1 MVVNRLSV
9 YCLLAGCSVLA
20 AEQPVSTV
28 VSETHRQPLPQVPLQ
43 EQGKGPAVIFIGGFG
58 DEISMIMPHAML
70 RMPALA
76 DGPETRAYYHWHAGQ
91 PADIEQGATE
101 ICSHIA
107 AYRRN
112 NPGADVVLIGHSM
125 GASMAL
131 RVAHLL
137 NPEDG
142 AVYVMTLD
150 PADRSYTPRRPD
162 AVNWWGNAY
171 VTNSLSGNDYIAV
184 MGGRWKSCR
193 QADINLRFD
202 GRKRDE
208 AGLHYIH
215 DNALSLLLSR
225 GAKQGVSLY
234 ETLRNV
240 LITRE
245 RANTPKVGGST
256 DK

>member
-1 MVVNRLSV
+1 M
-9 YCLLAGCSVLA
+9 
-20 AEQPVSTV
+20 AEQPVPTV
-28 VSETHRQPLPQVPLQ
+28 VSEAHRQPLPQMPLT
-43 EQGKGPAVIFIGGFG
+43 EQGRGPAVIFIGGFG
-58 DEISMIMPHAML
+58 DEISRIMPYTML
-70 RMPALA
+70 RLPALS
-76 DGPETRAYYHWHAGQ
+76 GEEETRAYYHWHAGQ
-91 PADIEQGATE
+91 PTDIEQGATD

-137 NPEDG
+137 NPADG
-142 AVYVMTLD
+142 GVYVMTLD
-150 PADRSYTPRRPD
+150 PADRGYKPNRAP
-162 AVNWWGNAY
+162 AVKWWGNAY
-171 VTNSLSGNDYIAV
+171 VTNSLSDHDYIAV
-184 MGGRWKSCR
+184 MGGRWNSCK
-193 QADINLRFD
+193 QANINLRYD

-234 ETLRNV
+234 DMLHNM

-245 RANTPKVGGST
+245 RVNSPAVEAPT

>member
-28 VSETHRQPLPQVPLQ
+28 VSETHRQPLPQVPLT
-43 EQGKGPAVIFIGGFG
+43 EQGRGSAIIFIGGFG
-58 DEISMIMPHAML
+58 DEISRIMPHVML

-91 PADIEQGATE
+91 PADIAQGATE

-112 NPGADVVLIGHSM
+112 NPDADVVLIGHSM

-150 PADRSYTPRRPD
+150 PADRGYTPYRAP
-162 AVNWWGNAY
+162 AMTWWGNAY
-171 VTNSLSGNDYIAV
+171 VTNSLSGHDYIAV
-184 MGGRWKSCR
+184 MGGRWNSCK

-234 ETLRNV
+234 ETLHNV